1 MNILILGA
9 GQVGSSI
16 AHFLNSEPSINLTV
30 VDNDPQCIDKLK
42 GQNLELKALVG
53 NASYPNVLQ
62 QAGIEDVDIV
72 LAVTGSDE
80 TNIVACQICYELF
93 STPKRI
99 ARVRADSYQDF
110 KLFAEGHPTF
120 AIDEVINPEA
130 AVTEQFFQLI
140 KNRGT
145 SDILRFCQDIVEV
158 ITVKIAKD
166 SSMLGKSIDW
176 LQARIDVLQAE
187 VVAIRHPHQDVP
199 NFVSEI
205 ASSEELQ
212 LEDEVYFVS
221 DSRNASRALF
231 QALQYEQRHTLSTVI
246 AGGGNIGERL
256 AFKLKEMNRR
266 NNVTVIELNPERSA
280 YLEAH
285 LPSCVVLDGDVTDK
299 NMLET
304 NYVDRADIF
313 CAITDDDEVNVM
325 SSLLAKQIG
334 VPTVLTLIKK
344 RDYLDIV
351 SSTEIDV
358 AISPQQSTAS
368 AIFKHVRE
376 VVPDEVRLLN
386 ESLSEIVEIIVKEGH
401 EREIV
406 GSTISDL
413 PIPSSAQLIAIT
425 RGKNIILG
433 KNLLNAIFS
442 INDHLVFFISEG
454 KDIEMVESLFKLK
467 PFF

>member
-16 AHFLNSEPSINLTV
+16 AHFLNDEPSINLTV
-30 VDNDPQCIDKLK
+30 VDNDPACINKLE
-42 GQNLELKALVG
+42 GQNLDLKTLVG

-99 ARVRADSYQDF
+99 ARVRADSYQKF
-110 KLFAEGHPTF
+110 ELFAEHRPIF

-130 AVTEQFFQLI
+130 AVTEQFFELI
-140 KNRGT
+140 KNQGT

-158 ITVKIAKD
+158 ITVKLTSD
-166 SSMLGKSIDW
+166 SSMIGRSIAW
-176 LQARIDVLQAE
+176 LQDRLRVLQAE
-187 VVAIRHPHQDVP
+187 VVAIRHPHQGTP
-199 NFVSEI
+199 LFASEI
-205 ASSEELQ
+205 APSLELQ
-212 LEDEVYFVS
+212 LDDEIYFVC

-256 AFKLKEMNRR
+256 ALKLKQVNRR
-266 NNVTVIELNPERSA
+266 NNVTVIEVNAERSA
-280 YLEAH
+280 YLEAN
-285 LPSCVVLDGDVTDK
+285 LTGCNVLEGDVTDK
-299 NMLET
+299 TMLEA
-304 NYVDRADIF
+304 NYINRADIF
-313 CAITDDDEVNVM
+313 CAITDDDEVNIM

-334 VPTVLTLIKK
+334 VPTVLALIKK

-376 VVPDEVRLLN
+376 VVPDEVRLLKD
-386 ESLSEIVEIIVKEGH
+386 SLSEIVEIVVKEGH
-401 EREIV
+401 KREIV
-406 GSTISDL
+406 GSTVEDL
-413 PIPSSAQLIAIT
+413 PIPKSARLIAIT
-425 RGKNIILG
+425 KGKNIILG
-433 KNLLNAIFS
+433 KKLFETLFS
-442 INDHLVFFISEG
+442 IDDRLVFFISEG
-454 KDIEMVESLFKLK
+454 RDIEKVESLFKLQ